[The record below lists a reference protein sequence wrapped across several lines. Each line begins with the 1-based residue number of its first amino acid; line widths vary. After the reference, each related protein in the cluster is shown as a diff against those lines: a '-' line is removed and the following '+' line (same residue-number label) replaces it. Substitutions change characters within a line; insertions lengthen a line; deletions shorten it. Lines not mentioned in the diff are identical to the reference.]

1 VGCSLAEIS
10 EGKAAMDKLDELLQH
25 PSTDILRKLI
35 SANLTVVEALIL
47 LLLGKGTVSEAD
59 VKAMLAGL
67 KRASKDVLS
76 EYRKQPYATV
86 SIAVFFGLGFFVA
99 TFGAV
104 LRRRIALTLRASK
117 RGSTTRCPKS
127 EQCLD

>member
-1 VGCSLAEIS
+1 
-10 EGKAAMDKLDELLQH
+10 MDKLDELLQH

-67 KRASKDVLS
+67 KRAGEEVA
-76 EYRKQPYATV
+76 EQPELE
-86 SIAVFFGLGFFVA
+86 AVALLAICERLQKTFFP
-99 TFGAV
+99 
-104 LRRRIALTLRASK
+104 
-117 RGSTTRCPKS
+117 STESNPTPPF
-127 EQCLD
+127 Q